1 MARGLQVVQVIQ
13 VAQVVNVVKV
23 VRVVQVIKY
32 VIVCGLHGLNN
43 QIIKKTLDVT
53 PVLHLLT
60 D

>member
-1 MARGLQVVQVIQ
+1 MVRGLQVIQVIQ
-13 VAQVVNVVKV
+13 VAQVAYVVKV

-53 PVLHLLT
+53 PVLH
-60 D
+60 

>member
-32 VIVCGLHGLNN
+32 VIVCGWHGLNN
-43 QIIKKTLDVT
+43 HIIKKTLDLT
-53 PVLHLLT
+53 PVLH
-60 D
+60 

>member
-43 QIIKKTLDVT
+43 QIIKKTLDAT
-53 PVLHLLT
+53 PVLH
-60 D
+60 